1 MLTLNL
7 SRIRTAHE
15 RFEQSY
21 APEVFTGTDAPSQ
34 DLYTIVQPV
43 RLVVDVSKDQERFR
57 LVGRVATRLELVCSR
72 CLEPFD
78 WPVDAAFDLQYQP
91 KEKYAEHQEREIRDD
106 DFAAAYY
113 ENETIDLGQLMAE
126 QFHLSVPMKPLCTDD
141 CRGLCPQCG
150 TNLNRGTCDCRP
162 DWDDPRLAALRA
174 LRRES

>member
-1 MLTLNL
+1 VLTLNL

-15 RFEQSY
+15 RFEQVYEPEAFTGPDARAQESY
-21 APEVFTGTDAPSQ
+21 AV
-34 DLYTIVQPV
+34 VQPV
-43 RLVVDVSKDQERFR
+43 RLVMDIYKDQERFR
-57 LVGRVATRLELVCSR
+57 LAGRVSTRLELACSR

-91 KEKYAEHQEREIRDD
+91 KARYEEHQEREIRED
-106 DFAAAYY
+106 DFSAAFY

-126 QFHLSVPMKPLCTDD
+126 QFHLALPMKPLCTDD

-150 TNLNRGTCDCRP
+150 TNLNRSTCDCRR

-174 LRRES
+174 LRRDS

>member
-15 RFEQSY
+15 RFE
-21 APEVFTGTDAPSQ
+21 EVYDPGAFAGPDAAQ
-34 DLYTIVQPV
+34 YTYIVTQPV
-43 RLVVDVSKDQERFR
+43 QLAVDVHKDQERFR
-57 LVGRVATRLELVCSR
+57 LVGRVATRLELTCSR

-78 WPVDAAFDLQYQP
+78 WPVDATFDLQYQP
-91 KEKYAEHQEREIRDD
+91 KEKYAEQQEREIREG
-106 DFAAAYY
+106 DFSAAYY

-126 QFHLSVPMKPLCTDD
+126 QFHLVLPMKPLCTDD

-150 TNLNRGTCDCRP
+150 TNFNRGTCECRS

-174 LRRES
+174 LQRES